1 MQTKS
6 EWIKP
11 VQGDKQLGTYT
22 NRLHRV
28 TSPYDVPEAFR
39 VTSVDDGRFL
49 LEFRYIDSVE
59 SASDVRL
66 AGDVRASLGKLTKRI
81 LAIEFKPADHDL
93 EELLAKLH
101 RIIQQLSEKEE
112 LKRQAEWNYRAAREA
127 VDDTMPSIKERLS
140 SLLSPV
146 PAH

>member
-6 EWIKP
+6 EWIKL
-11 VQGDKQLGTYT
+11 VQDDKRQDKA
-22 NRLHRV
+22 RRV

-39 VTSVDDGRFL
+39 VTALDAGRFVI
-49 LEFRYIDSVE
+49 EFKYIDSVE
-59 SASDVRL
+59 NAIDIRL
-66 AGDVRASLGKLTKRI
+66 AGDVRASLGKSTKRI

-93 EELLAKLH
+93 QELLAKLR

-112 LKRQAEWNYRAAREA
+112 FKRQAEWNYRATREA
-127 VDDTMPSIKERLS
+127 VDHTMPSIKERLS
-140 SLLSPV
+140 GILSPL